1 VLAPPLTLLTAAARG
16 AALAAFTLLTVA
28 ACGRE
33 RQPGSRPDDVVA
45 PSAPAAPP
53 APLPPPPK
61 PTPLAKEEMHLVV
74 DVDARKVH
82 VWRHGKRVATHAV
95 AVGTA
100 QWPTR
105 RGEWQLVQ
113 VIWNPEWNP
122 PRESWARTRQARRPG
137 DPANPLGRVQ
147 LVYDP
152 PRSIHGTNQPWTIG
166 TAASHGSIRVTNAV
180 GVKLGRQVMEATG
193 ATRSHAWYARV
204 QAERGTKVIVDLPHP
219 VPITVR

>member
-1 VLAPPLTLLTAAARG
+1 
-16 AALAAFTLLTVA
+16 
-28 ACGRE
+28 
-33 RQPGSRPDDVVA
+33 
-45 PSAPAAPP
+45 
-53 APLPPPPK
+53 
-61 PTPLAKEEMHLVV
+61 MHLVV

-180 GVKLGRQVMEATG
+180 GAKLGRQVMEATG

>member
-1 VLAPPLTLLTAAARG
+1 
-16 AALAAFTLLTVA
+16 
-28 ACGRE
+28 
-33 RQPGSRPDDVVA
+33 
-45 PSAPAAPP
+45 
-53 APLPPPPK
+53 
-61 PTPLAKEEMHLVV
+61 MHLVV

-82 VWRHGKRVATHAV
+82 VWRDGKRVATHGV

-100 QWPTR
+100 KWPTR

-137 DPANPLGRVQ
+137 DPGEPARARAAGLRPAAQHPWHQPAVDHRHGRVAR
-147 LVYDP
+147 LH
-152 PRSIHGTNQPWTIG
+152 PRHERGG
-166 TAASHGSIRVTNAV
+166 R
-180 GVKLGRQVMEATG
+180 KLGRQVMEATG
-193 ATRSHAWYARV
+193 ATRSDAWYARV

>member
-1 VLAPPLTLLTAAARG
+1 VAARPTPATPAPP
-16 AALAAFTLLTVA
+16 
-28 ACGRE
+28 
-33 RQPGSRPDDVVA
+33 
-45 PSAPAAPP
+45 PP
-53 APLPPPPK
+53 KPK
-61 PTPLAKEEMHLVV
+61 PTPLAKEEMHVVV
-74 DVDARKVH
+74 DVNARKVH
-82 VWRHGKRVATHAV
+82 VWRQGKRVATHGV

-137 DPANPLGRVQ
+137 DPENPLGRVQ

-193 ATRSHAWYARV
+193 ANRGDAWYARV
-204 QAERGTKVIVDLPHP
+204 QAQRGTKVIVDLPHP

>member
-1 VLAPPLTLLTAAARG
+1 VLAQPLTLHRAAARR
-16 AALAAFTLLTVA
+16 AALATLAFLSFA
-28 ACGRE
+28 ACERA
-33 RQPGSRPDDVVA
+33 RQPESRTEVGVT
-45 PSAPAAPP
+45 PAVLPTPP
-53 APLPPPPK
+53 APPPK
-61 PTPLAKEEMHLVV
+61 PTPLAKEEMHVIV
-74 DVDARKVH
+74 NVDARKLH
-82 VWRHGKRVATHAV
+82 VWRHGKRVATHGV

-122 PRESWARTRQARRPG
+122 PQESWARERQARRPG

-147 LVYDP
+147 LIYDP
-152 PRSIHGTNQPWTIG
+152 PRSIHGTTQPETIG

-193 ATRSHAWYARV
+193 AKRSDEWYARV

-219 VPITVR
+219 VPITVK